1 MAANAC
7 SNNHISTLFL
17 WTASDLST
25 CKFDDAQHCMHV
37 KVDSP
42 TLANG
47 STYQCLDCA
56 TEADNGQNRGD
67 EM

>member
-7 SNNHISTLFL
+7 SNNNISTLFL
-17 WTASDLST
+17 WTAADLST
-25 CKFDDAQHCMHV
+25 CKTDDTQHCMHV

-47 STYQCLDCA
+47 STVP
-56 TEADNGQNRGD
+56 
-67 EM
+67 MP